1 MSSGIPSFYLLQFN
15 RETTTLWFEI
25 FKKIEIFRNF
35 NSKFFRYRNSEKADW
50 IKWRSKRV
58 EKIEMSF
65 IVTDE
70 KLINLR
76 PKREIF

>member
-1 MSSGIPSFYLLQFN
+1 M
-15 RETTTLWFEI
+15 
-25 FKKIEIFRNF
+25 RNF
-35 NSKFFRYRNSEKADW
+35 EFFSYRNSEKADW
-50 IKWRSKRV
+50 IKWRSKSV

-70 KLINLR
+70 KLINSK

>member
-1 MSSGIPSFYLLQFN
+1 MSSDIPSFYLLQFN

-25 FKKIEIFRNF
+25 FKKIEIFRWEILNF
-35 NSKFFRYRNSEKADW
+35 FFYRNSEKADW

-70 KLINLR
+70 KLINSK